1 VATATALFGFV
12 RGLSTSVSVVV
23 GGVVFQNGMGARYA
37 RLCEVL
43 PLEVARKL
51 SGAAAVADVLVVQ
64 SLGPAQKV
72 VVGAML
78 AESLERDV
86 DTLRV

>member
-1 VATATALFGFV
+1 
-12 RGLSTSVSVVV
+12 
-23 GGVVFQNGMGARYA
+23 
-37 RLCEVL
+37 LCEVL

-51 SGAAAVADVLVVQ
+51 SGAAAVADVFVVQ

-86 DTLRV
+86 DILRV